1 MRYNTRAAALF
12 LGASLITAA
21 CGGDTNET
29 LSTTTTTST
38 MSTEEMDHE
47 HSDGASLTEWEGDV
61 PKLEVNAVGEGP
73 ELALHVDL
81 KGFRLSQPGG
91 SDGDG
96 HLHVEIDGE
105 PAGMFFEEEI
115 HLEGVAP
122 GTHHIEV
129 ALNTN
134 DHATYG
140 SDGSP
145 LSASLMVTIADD
157 GSGEVDTEP
166 AEDHDHATS
175 EHEATRF
182 DADVA
187 EADQVVEVH
196 IVDGQPEGGS
206 HRVSVEL
213 GTTVAMRIMSDTAD
227 EVHVHGYDIVRP
239 VIADSTVEFAF
250 TASIPGVFE
259 VELEGSGRLMVE
271 LEIS

>member
-1 MRYNTRAAALF
+1 MRNYTRVAALF

-21 CGGDTNET
+21 CGSDTNET
-29 LSTTTTTST
+29 LSTTTTMSTATT
-38 MSTEEMDHE
+38 MSTEEMEMDHE
-47 HSDGASLTEWEGDV
+47 HSDDASLIEWEGQV
-61 PKLEVNAVGEGP
+61 PELEVTAVGEGS
-73 ELALHVDL
+73 EVALHIDL
-81 KGFRLSQPGG
+81 KGFRLSRPGG

-105 PAGMFFEEEI
+105 AAGMFFEEEI

-134 DHATYG
+134 DHGTY
-140 SDGSP
+140 SRDGSP
-145 LSASLMVTIADD
+145 LSSSLMVTVADD
-157 GSGEVDTEP
+157 GSAEVET
-166 AEDHDHATS
+166 
-175 EHEATRF
+175 EHETTRF

-196 IVDGQPEGGS
+196 IVDGRPEGGS
-206 HRVSVEL
+206 NRVSIEL
-213 GTTVAMRIMSDTAD
+213 GTTVAVHITSDTAD
-227 EVHVHGYDIVRP
+227 EVHVHGYDIVRALS
-239 VIADSTVEFAF
+239 ADSTIEFAF

-259 VELEGSGRLMVE
+259 VELEDSGRLVME